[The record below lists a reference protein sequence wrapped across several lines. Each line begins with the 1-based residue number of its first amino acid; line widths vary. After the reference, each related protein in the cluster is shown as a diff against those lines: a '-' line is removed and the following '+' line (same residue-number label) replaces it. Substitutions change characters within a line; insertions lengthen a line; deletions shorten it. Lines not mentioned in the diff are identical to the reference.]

1 MRLIHGL
8 ALLAAGTTL
17 LVAAG
22 IWRVATLL
30 ERPLPIEDAVVQEVE
45 RGESLS
51 AVARSLE
58 RAGVLMHPRL
68 LVAWG
73 RLTGDADRIQAG
85 EYRIEPGTDLRG
97 LLRQLVAGRVLQRR
111 LTLLEGWRFAEVR
124 RALAAAPRLEQT
136 VGELS
141 DEELMARLGRPGLS
155 PEGRFFPDSY
165 AYVAGT
171 RDLDLLER
179 AAERM
184 ERILEEVWAERA
196 FGLPLDSKEEAL
208 VLASLVEKETGLP
221 ADRGMIAAVF
231 LRRLARDMRLQ
242 TDASVIFGLGE
253 DFDGN
258 LTRADLARP
267 TPWNTYVH
275 RGLPPTPIALPGRSA
290 LEAAVD
296 PPETDAL
303 YFVARGDGSSE
314 FSATLE
320 AHRAAVRRFQL
331 EGRREDYRSSPP
343 PPAGA
348 EPERQERRP

>member
-1 MRLIHGL
+1 MRVL
-8 ALLAAGTTL
+8 AVLAAVTAL
-17 LVAAG
+17 LVAVAG
-22 IWRVATLL
+22 WRLASLL
-30 ERPLPIEDAVVQEVE
+30 EEPLPIEQALVQEVE
-45 RGESLS
+45 RGASLS

-58 RAGVLMHPRL
+58 GAGVLAHPRL

-97 LLRQLVAGRVLQRR
+97 LLAQLVEGRVLQRR

-136 VGELS
+136 VGEMT
-141 DEELMARLGRPGLS
+141 DEELMARLGRPGVS

-171 RDLDLLER
+171 RDLDLLAR

-196 FGLPLDSKEEAL
+196 FGLPLESKEEAL

-221 ADRGMIAAVF
+221 EDRGRIAAVF
-231 LRRLARDMRLQ
+231 LRRLERGMRLQ

-253 DFDGN
+253 AFDGN

-275 RGLPPTPIALPGRSA
+275 RGLPPTPIALPGRAA

-320 AHRAAVRRFQL
+320 AHRAAVRRYQL

-343 PPAGA
+343 AAAAG
-348 EPERQERRP
+348 PEQEEQRP